1 MTPCVL
7 SNVHNTSLSQ
17 CTGWGN
23 GVGAHWGKYG
33 VSVQHPAMRSKNGK
47 RIEEKERA
55 LVKQQVKSKA
65 VEQDSEFSLCAVPE
79 SERKSYISLTIVWT
93 GFIFAII
100 SLMAGGT
107 LALGLSF
114 QEILIASFVGNIF
127 LCAIAVAVSVIAS
140 RTGLTFALLTR
151 YSFGSSGSRI
161 ASLFVPVVN
170 VGWYT
175 IQSASY
181 GHFVAS
187 IFGFG
192 DVGEAICMVAS
203 AALMGIFAF
212 YGVKA
217 IAILGYVAIPAII
230 FLTVATTIRSV
241 GVMGSLE
248 ALMAYRPSALI
259 SLAAGITV
267 VIGAWILSTATC
279 LADIMRYAKSTKS
292 AVAAALTGLLGGNI
306 LMLICGAIATIAMDE
321 YDLTAILLG
330 FGLVVPSLILM
341 TTNIFT
347 TNAANLYST
356 GLNLAN
362 SFKIGRTKMMLIL
375 IGISSVATLLKPHE
389 ADFYYT
395 FLNALGNVI
404 PPLAGIIL
412 ADYFIVNKG
421 RYLALEKSKFIRWN
435 PVPWISWL
443 VSVIIVFALVS
454 LLPAVVANIP
464 APFIG
469 IVLGAVFHTVLMK
482 VTGIRVNLKETE
494 G

>member
-1 MTPCVL
+1 M
-7 SNVHNTSLSQ
+7 
-17 CTGWGN
+17 
-23 GVGAHWGKYG
+23 
-33 VSVQHPAMRSKNGK
+33 
-47 RIEEKERA
+47 KEC
-55 LVKQQVKSKA
+55 LHVKEQTVNQA
-65 VEQDSEFSLCAVPE
+65 PQQDSEFSLCAVPE
-79 SERKSYISLTIVWT
+79 SERKSYLSLTIVWT

-100 SLMAGGT
+100 SLMAGGS
-107 LALGLSF
+107 LALGMSF
-114 QEILIASFVGNIF
+114 KEIIIASLVGNIF

-151 YSFGSSGSRI
+151 YSFGSSGSRV
-161 ASLFVPVVN
+161 ASLFVPIVN

-187 IFGFG
+187 VFGFG
-192 DVGEAICMVAS
+192 DVGEAICMVLS
-203 AALMGIFAF
+203 AALMGVFAF

-217 IAILGYVAIPAII
+217 ITILGYIAIPAII
-230 FLTVATTIRSV
+230 FLTIATTIRSM

-248 ALMAYRPSALI
+248 ALFQYRPSAPI
-259 SLAAGITV
+259 SMAAGITV

-279 LADIMRYAKSTKS
+279 LSDIMRYAKSTKS

-321 YDLTAILLG
+321 YDLTVILLG
-330 FGLVVPSLILM
+330 FGLVIPSLILM

-362 SFKIGRTKMMLIL
+362 SFKIGRTKMMIIL
-375 IGISSVATLLKPHE
+375 IGISAAATLLKPHE

-412 ADYFIVNKG
+412 ADYYIVNKG
-421 RYLALEKSKFIRWN
+421 RYADLAKSKFIAWN
-435 PVPWISWL
+435 PIPWISWGI
-443 VSVIIVFALVS
+443 SVVIVFALVNFA
-454 LLPAVVANIP
+454 PAVTENVP

-469 IVLGAVFHTVLMK
+469 IVLGALFHSVLMK
-482 VTGIRVNLKETE
+482 VTKTKVNLAQTE
-494 G
+494 VD

>member
-1 MTPCVL
+1 MKE
-7 SNVHNTSLSQ
+7 HAASQ
-17 CTGWGN
+17 
-23 GVGAHWGKYG
+23 AP
-33 VSVQHPAMRSKNGK
+33 Q
-47 RIEEKERA
+47 
-55 LVKQQVKSKA
+55 
-65 VEQDSEFSLCAVPE
+65 QDSEFSLCAVPE
-79 SERKSYISLTIVWT
+79 NERKSYISLTIIWT

-107 LALGLSF
+107 LALGMSF
-114 QEILIASFVGNIF
+114 REIIIACLIGNVF
-127 LCAIAVAVSVIAS
+127 LCAIAIAVSVIAS

-151 YSFGSSGSRI
+151 YSFGSSGSRV
-161 ASLFVPVVN
+161 ASLFVPIVN

-187 IFGFG
+187 VFGFG
-192 DVGEAICMVAS
+192 DVGEAICMVLS

-230 FLTVATTIRSV
+230 FLTLATTIRSV
-241 GVMGSLE
+241 GVMGSIE
-248 ALMAYRPSALI
+248 ALFQYRPSAPI

-279 LADIMRYAKSTKS
+279 LSDIMRYAKSTKT
-292 AVAAALTGLLGGNI
+292 AIAAALTGLLGGNI

-321 YDLTAILLG
+321 YDLTVILLG
-330 FGLVVPSLILM
+330 FGLVIPSLILM

-362 SFKIGRTKMMLIL
+362 SFKIGRTKMMIIL
-375 IGISSVATLLKPHE
+375 IAISALATLLKPHE

-421 RYLALEKSKFIRWN
+421 RYAPLEKSKFVKWN
-435 PVPWISWL
+435 PVPWISWII
-443 VSVIIVFALVS
+443 SVIIVFALVNF
-454 LLPAVVANIP
+454 LPDVVENIP

-469 IVLGAVFHTVLMK
+469 IVLGALFHTLLMK
-482 VTGIRVNLKETE
+482 ASKIKVNLAEME
-494 G
+494 EN

>member
-1 MTPCVL
+1 MKEQATP
-7 SNVHNTSLSQ
+7 Q
-17 CTGWGN
+17 
-23 GVGAHWGKYG
+23 A
-33 VSVQHPAMRSKNGK
+33 VQT
-47 RIEEKERA
+47 
-55 LVKQQVKSKA
+55 
-65 VEQDSEFSLCAVPE
+65 DSEFSRCAVPE
-79 SERKSYISLTIVWT
+79 SERKSYVSLTIIWT

-114 QEILIASFVGNIF
+114 QEIILVSLVGNVF
-127 LCAIAVAVSVIAS
+127 LCAIAIAVSVIAS

-151 YSFGSSGSRI
+151 YSFGSSGSKV
-161 ASLFVPVVN
+161 ASLFVPIVN

-187 IFGFG
+187 VFQFGE
-192 DVGEAICMVAS
+192 VGEAVCMIVS

-217 IAILGYVAIPAII
+217 ITILGYVAIPAII
-230 FLTVATTIRSV
+230 FLTIATTIRSV
-241 GVMGSLE
+241 GVMGSIE
-248 ALMAYRPSALI
+248 ALFGYRPSAPI

-279 LADIMRYAKSTKS
+279 LPDIMRYAKSTKT
-292 AVAAALTGLLGGNI
+292 AIAAALTGLLGGNI
-306 LMLICGAIATIAMDE
+306 LMLICGAIATIAMNE
-321 YDLTAILLG
+321 YDLTVILLG

-356 GLNLAN
+356 SLNLAN
-362 SFKIGRTKMMLIL
+362 SFQIGRTKMMLIL
-375 IGISSVATLLKPHE
+375 IGISSLATLLKPHE

-412 ADYFIVNKG
+412 ADYFIVNRG
-421 RYLALEKSKFIRWN
+421 RYAPLEQSRFTAWN
-435 PVPWISWL
+435 PIPWISWAI
-443 VSVIIVFALVS
+443 SVAIVFALTAWAPGIIENV
-454 LLPAVVANIP
+454 P

-469 IVLGAVFHTVLMK
+469 IVLGAFFHTVLMK
-482 VTGIRVNLKETE
+482 VTKTKVNLSEEEVTA
-494 G
+494 

>member
-1 MTPCVL
+1 M
-7 SNVHNTSLSQ
+7 
-17 CTGWGN
+17 
-23 GVGAHWGKYG
+23 
-33 VSVQHPAMRSKNGK
+33 
-47 RIEEKERA
+47 
-55 LVKQQVKSKA
+55 KQQVKSKA

-114 QEILIASFVGNIF
+114 REILIASFVGNIF

-248 ALMAYRPSALI
+248 ALMAYRPSAPI

-330 FGLVVPSLILM
+330 FGLVVPSLI
-341 TTNIFT
+341 
-347 TNAANLYST
+347 T

-443 VSVIIVFALVS
+443 LSVIIVFALVS

>member
-1 MTPCVL
+1 M
-7 SNVHNTSLSQ
+7 
-17 CTGWGN
+17 
-23 GVGAHWGKYG
+23 
-33 VSVQHPAMRSKNGK
+33 
-47 RIEEKERA
+47 KEC
-55 LVKQQVKSKA
+55 LQVKEQTVNQA
-65 VEQDSEFSLCAVPE
+65 PQQDSEFSLCAVPE
-79 SERKSYISLTIVWT
+79 SERKSYLSLTIIWT

-100 SLMAGGT
+100 SLMAGGS
-107 LALGLSF
+107 LALGMSF
-114 QEILIASFVGNIF
+114 QEIIIASLVGNIF

-151 YSFGSSGSRI
+151 YSFGSSGSRV
-161 ASLFVPVVN
+161 ASLFVPIVN

-187 IFGFG
+187 VFGFG
-192 DVGEAICMVAS
+192 DVGEAICMVLS

-217 IAILGYVAIPAII
+217 ITILGYIAIPAII
-230 FLTVATTIRSV
+230 FLTLATTIRSL
-241 GVMGSLE
+241 GVMGSVE
-248 ALMAYRPSALI
+248 ALFQYRPSAPI
-259 SLAAGITV
+259 SMAAGITV

-279 LADIMRYAKSTKS
+279 LSDIMRYAKSTKS

-321 YDLTAILLG
+321 YDLTVILLG
-330 FGLVVPSLILM
+330 FGLVIPSLILM

-362 SFKIGRTKMMLIL
+362 SFKIGRTKMMIIL
-375 IGISSVATLLKPHE
+375 IAVSAAATLLKPHE

-412 ADYFIVNKG
+412 ADYYIVNKG
-421 RYLALEKSKFIRWN
+421 RYVALAKSKFIAWN
-435 PVPWISWL
+435 PIPWISWGI
-443 VSVIIVFALVS
+443 SVVIVFALVNFA
-454 LLPAVVANIP
+454 PVVTENVP

-469 IVLGAVFHTVLMK
+469 IVLGAVFHSALMK
-482 VTGIRVNLKETE
+482 ITKTKVNLAQTE
-494 G
+494 VD

>member
-1 MTPCVL
+1 M
-7 SNVHNTSLSQ
+7 
-17 CTGWGN
+17 
-23 GVGAHWGKYG
+23 
-33 VSVQHPAMRSKNGK
+33 
-47 RIEEKERA
+47 KEQTVNQA
-55 LVKQQVKSKA
+55 PQ
-65 VEQDSEFSLCAVPE
+65 QDSEFSLCAVPE
-79 SERKSYISLTIVWT
+79 SERKSYLSLTIIWT

-100 SLMAGGT
+100 SLMAGGS
-107 LALGLSF
+107 LALGMSF
-114 QEILIASFVGNIF
+114 QEIIIASLVGNIF

-151 YSFGSSGSRI
+151 YSFGSSGSRV
-161 ASLFVPVVN
+161 ASLFVPIVN

-187 IFGFG
+187 VFGFG
-192 DVGEAICMVAS
+192 DVGEAICMVLS

-217 IAILGYVAIPAII
+217 ITILGYIAIPAII
-230 FLTVATTIRSV
+230 FLTLATTIRSM
-241 GVMGSLE
+241 GVMGSVE
-248 ALMAYRPSALI
+248 ALFQYRPSAPI
-259 SLAAGITV
+259 SMAAGITV

-279 LADIMRYAKSTKS
+279 LSDIMRYAKSTKS

-321 YDLTAILLG
+321 YDLTVILLG
-330 FGLVVPSLILM
+330 FGLVIPSLILM

-362 SFKIGRTKMMLIL
+362 SFKIGRTKMMIIL
-375 IGISSVATLLKPHE
+375 IAVSAAATLLKPHE

-412 ADYFIVNKG
+412 ADYYIVNKG
-421 RYLALEKSKFIRWN
+421 RYVALAKSKFIAWN
-435 PVPWISWL
+435 PIPWISWGI
-443 VSVIIVFALVS
+443 SVVIVFALVNFA
-454 LLPAVVANIP
+454 PAVTENVP

-469 IVLGAVFHTVLMK
+469 IVLGAVFHSVLMK
-482 VTGIRVNLKETE
+482 VTKTQVNLAQTE
-494 G
+494 VD

>member
-1 MTPCVL
+1 MKEQATPQ
-7 SNVHNTSLSQ
+7 T
-17 CTGWGN
+17 
-23 GVGAHWGKYG
+23 
-33 VSVQHPAMRSKNGK
+33 VQT
-47 RIEEKERA
+47 
-55 LVKQQVKSKA
+55 
-65 VEQDSEFSLCAVPE
+65 DSEFSRCAVPE
-79 SERKSYISLTIVWT
+79 SERKSYVSLTIIWT

-114 QEILIASFVGNIF
+114 QEIILVSLVGNVF
-127 LCAIAVAVSVIAS
+127 LCAIAIAVSVIAS

-151 YSFGSSGSRI
+151 YSFGSSGSKV
-161 ASLFVPVVN
+161 ASLFVPIVN

-187 IFGFG
+187 VFQFGE
-192 DVGEAICMVAS
+192 VGEALCMIVS

-217 IAILGYVAIPAII
+217 ITILGYVAIPAII

-241 GVMGSLE
+241 GVMGSME
-248 ALMAYRPSALI
+248 ALFGYRPSAPI

-279 LADIMRYAKSTKS
+279 LPDIMRYAKSTKT
-292 AVAAALTGLLGGNI
+292 AIAASLTGLLGGNI
-306 LMLICGAIATIAMDE
+306 LMLICGAIATIAMNE
-321 YDLTAILLG
+321 YDLTVILLG
-330 FGLVVPSLILM
+330 FGLVIPSLILM

-356 GLNLAN
+356 SLNLAN
-362 SFKIGRTKMMLIL
+362 SFQIGRTKMMLIL
-375 IGISSVATLLKPHE
+375 IGISSLATLLKPHE
-389 ADFYYT
+389 ADFYYS

-412 ADYFIVNKG
+412 ADYFIVNRGK
-421 RYLALEKSKFIRWN
+421 YAPLDQSKFAAWN
-435 PVPWISWL
+435 PIPWISWGI
-443 VSVIIVFALVS
+443 SVAIVFALSAWAPGILENV
-454 LLPAVVANIP
+454 P

-469 IVLGAVFHTVLMK
+469 IVLGALFHTILMK
-482 VTGIRVNLKETE
+482 VTKTRVNLSEE
-494 G
+494 EIAA

>member
-1 MTPCVL
+1 MKE
-7 SNVHNTSLSQ
+7 HAASQ
-17 CTGWGN
+17 
-23 GVGAHWGKYG
+23 AP
-33 VSVQHPAMRSKNGK
+33 Q
-47 RIEEKERA
+47 
-55 LVKQQVKSKA
+55 
-65 VEQDSEFSLCAVPE
+65 QDSEFSLCAVPE
-79 SERKSYISLTIVWT
+79 NERKSYISLTIIWT

-107 LALGLSF
+107 LALGMSF
-114 QEILIASFVGNIF
+114 QEIIIASLIGNVF
-127 LCAIAVAVSVIAS
+127 LCAIAIAVSVIAS

-151 YSFGSSGSRI
+151 YSFGSSGSRV
-161 ASLFVPVVN
+161 ASLFVPIVN

-187 IFGFG
+187 VFGFG
-192 DVGEAICMVAS
+192 DVGEAICMVLS
-203 AALMGIFAF
+203 AALMGTFAF

-230 FLTVATTIRSV
+230 FLTLATTIRSV
-241 GVMGSLE
+241 GVMGSIE
-248 ALMAYRPSALI
+248 ALFQYRPSAPI

-279 LADIMRYAKSTKS
+279 LSDIMRYAKSTKT
-292 AVAAALTGLLGGNI
+292 AIAAALTGLLGGNI

-321 YDLTAILLG
+321 YDLTVILLG
-330 FGLVVPSLILM
+330 FGLVIPSLILM

-362 SFKIGRTKMMLIL
+362 SFKIGRTKMMIIL
-375 IGISSVATLLKPHE
+375 IAISALATLLKPHE

-412 ADYFIVNKG
+412 ADYFIIHRGKYG
-421 RYLALEKSKFIRWN
+421 SLESAAFAKWN
-435 PVPWISWL
+435 AIPWISWVVSAVL
-443 VSVIIVFALVS
+443 VYVIPWGLPS
-454 LLPAVVANIP
+454 LNSL
-464 APFIG
+464 
-469 IVLGAVFHTVLMK
+469 VLGAVLYIVLSLATGKNK
-482 VTGIRVNLKETE
+482 VVNTE
-494 G
+494 AK

>member
-1 MTPCVL
+1 MKEQATP
-7 SNVHNTSLSQ
+7 Q
-17 CTGWGN
+17 
-23 GVGAHWGKYG
+23 A
-33 VSVQHPAMRSKNGK
+33 VQA
-47 RIEEKERA
+47 
-55 LVKQQVKSKA
+55 
-65 VEQDSEFSLCAVPE
+65 DSEFSRCAVPE
-79 SERKSYISLTIVWT
+79 SERKSYVSLTIIWT

-114 QEILIASFVGNIF
+114 QEIILVSLIGNVF
-127 LCAIAVAVSVIAS
+127 LCAIAIAVSVIAS

-151 YSFGSSGSRI
+151 YSFGSSGSKV
-161 ASLFVPVVN
+161 ASLFVPIVN

-187 IFGFG
+187 VFQFGE
-192 DVGEAICMVAS
+192 VGEAICMIVS

-217 IAILGYVAIPAII
+217 ITILGYVAIPAII

-241 GVMGSLE
+241 GVMGSIE
-248 ALMAYRPSALI
+248 ALFGYRPSAPI

-279 LADIMRYAKSTKS
+279 LPDIMRYAKSTKT
-292 AVAAALTGLLGGNI
+292 AIAAALTGLLGGNI
-306 LMLICGAIATIAMDE
+306 LMLICGAIATIAMNE
-321 YDLTAILLG
+321 YDLTVILLG

-356 GLNLAN
+356 SLNLAN
-362 SFKIGRTKMMLIL
+362 SFQIGRTKMMLIL
-375 IGISSVATLLKPHE
+375 IGISSLATLLKPHE
-389 ADFYYT
+389 AGFYYT

-412 ADYFIVNKG
+412 ADYFIVNRG
-421 RYLALEKSKFIRWN
+421 RYAPLDQSRFVAWN
-435 PVPWISWL
+435 PIPWISWGI
-443 VSVIIVFALVS
+443 SVAIVFALTAWAPGVIEN
-454 LLPAVVANIP
+454 VP

-469 IVLGAVFHTVLMK
+469 IVLGALFHTILMK
-482 VTGIRVNLKETE
+482 ATKTKVNLSEEEVTA
-494 G
+494 

>member
-1 MTPCVL
+1 MKEKATP
-7 SNVHNTSLSQ
+7 Q
-17 CTGWGN
+17 
-23 GVGAHWGKYG
+23 A
-33 VSVQHPAMRSKNGK
+33 
-47 RIEEKERA
+47 
-55 LVKQQVKSKA
+55 A
-65 VEQDSEFSLCAVPE
+65 VQDSEFSLCAVPE
-79 SERKSYISLTIVWT
+79 NERNSYISLTIIWT

-107 LALGLSF
+107 LALGMSF
-114 QEILIASFVGNIF
+114 QEIIIASLIGNVF
-127 LCAIAVAVSVIAS
+127 LCAIAIAVSVIAS

-151 YSFGSSGSRI
+151 YSFGSSGSRV
-161 ASLFVPVVN
+161 ASLFVPIVN

-187 IFGFG
+187 VFGFG
-192 DVGEAICMVAS
+192 DVGEAICMILS

-241 GVMGSLE
+241 GVMGSIE
-248 ALMAYRPSALI
+248 ALFQYRPSAPI

-279 LADIMRYAKSTKS
+279 LSDIMRYAKSTKT
-292 AVAAALTGLLGGNI
+292 AIAAALTGLLGGNI
-306 LMLICGAIATIAMDE
+306 LMLICGAIATIAMNE
-321 YDLTAILLG
+321 YDLTVILLG
-330 FGLVVPSLILM
+330 FGLVIPSLILM

-362 SFKIGRTKMMLIL
+362 SFKIGRTKMMIIL
-375 IGISSVATLLKPHE
+375 IAISALATLLKPHE

-421 RYLALEKSKFIRWN
+421 RYAPLEKSKFVKWN
-435 PVPWISWL
+435 PVPWISW
-443 VSVIIVFALVS
+443 VISVVIVFALVNF
-454 LLPAVVANIP
+454 LPDVVENVP

-469 IVLGAVFHTVLMK
+469 IVLGALFHTLLMK
-482 VTGIRVNLKETE
+482 ISKIKVNLNDEMEDK
-494 G
+494 